1 MDVLDDVTGFCVE
14 SSSHR
19 DSSELKA
26 EESLFAYLL
35 GFGMLNWV
43 ESEKRIKLRKCGYK
57 SGSFG

>member
-1 MDVLDDVTGFCVE
+1 MDVLDDVTCFRVE
-14 SSSHR
+14 SSSDR
-19 DSSELKA
+19 LKG

-43 ESEKRIKLRKCGYK
+43 ESEKRMKLRKCGYK